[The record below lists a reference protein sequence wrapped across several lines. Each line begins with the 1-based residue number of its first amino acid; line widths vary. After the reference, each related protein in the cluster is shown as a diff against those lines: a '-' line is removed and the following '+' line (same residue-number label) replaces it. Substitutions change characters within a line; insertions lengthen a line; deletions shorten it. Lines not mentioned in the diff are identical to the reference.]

1 MDKKR
6 IYDSIINR
14 AKLRGKDKK
23 SLGYY
28 VESHHIIPKCVGGED
43 IEENLVLLTPKEH
56 YLCHL
61 LLIDIYPSSK
71 GLNLAIKFMFDS
83 GKYSKSMGVKKFSEI
98 REKSIEYL
106 KEINTG
112 ENNPMYGKK
121 ITEKHKRILSEANK
135 GPKSKETKERMS
147 KSQLGKKA
155 SKETREK
162 LSKAH
167 KGLKIHSEEYKKLL
181 SERWKLNNPNK
192 GKRVITTAKKVKD
205 SNGKIYDTIK
215 DCAKENGVS
224 YEKMRKWIKNNPEKG
239 FTLI

>member
-1 MDKKR
+1 MDKKK
-6 IYDSIINR
+6 N
-14 AKLRGKDKK
+14 LRQYNKQSKIEGKDKK

-83 GKYSKSMGVKKFSEI
+83 GKYSKSMGIKKFSEI

-121 ITEKHKRILSEANK
+121 ITERHKRILSEANK

-147 KSQLGKKA
+147 KSQLGKKRVR
-155 SKETREK
+155 KQ
-162 LSKAH
+162 
-167 KGLKIHSEEYKKLL
+167 
-181 SERWKLNNPNK
+181 
-192 GKRVITTAKKVKD
+192 GK
-205 SNGKIYDTIK
+205 
-215 DCAKENGVS
+215 
-224 YEKMRKWIKNNPEKG
+224 
-239 FTLI
+239 TL